1 MFVISIIYV
10 SIGIVFCMVVNVIG
24 MLKLNVM
31 LRYVCGIV
39 KKCFMNGQEL
49 VMNSVMIDNCFVSV
63 LSGRISKNVMNDSL
77 IVIVMVFYVW
87 ILLDVSGWLVV
98 CFM

>member
-1 MFVISIIYV
+1 
-10 SIGIVFCMVVNVIG
+10 
-24 MLKLNVM
+24 
-31 LRYVCGIV
+31 
-39 KKCFMNGQEL
+39 
-49 VMNSVMIDNCFVSV
+49 MNSVMIDNCFVSV

>member
-39 KKCFMNGQEL
+39 KKCFMNG
-49 VMNSVMIDNCFVSV
+49 
-63 LSGRISKNVMNDSL
+63 
-77 IVIVMVFYVW
+77 
-87 ILLDVSGWLVV
+87 
-98 CFM
+98 